1 MSRNIQS
8 IALTALLMLV
18 TGCASQQSAPPSKP
32 AVEQLSYDSPDAA
45 VTALVTGVT
54 AHDLP
59 QLEKILGPDGSDVL
73 DSGDEVAD
81 RLAGKKFVDA
91 YNQKHSM
98 TTNADGSQTLVIGD
112 DEWPLPIPLV
122 FDLHIDARVLAF
134 TLGATLWEVTVDRR
148 LFKGADDVDTLKRVY
163 AADTPD
169 ATHLVAGYP
178 PELWRVLKRSLG
190 RGGSCSRMILSMC
203 S

>member
-59 QLEKILGPDGSDVL
+59 QLEKILGRIRAVSGVRDVIRKYN
-73 DSGDEVAD
+73 VP
-81 RLAGKKFVDA
+81 RAG
-91 YNQKHSM
+91 
-98 TTNADGSQTLVIGD
+98 
-112 DEWPLPIPLV
+112 E
-122 FDLHIDARVLAF
+122 R
-134 TLGATLWEVTVDRR
+134 E
-148 LFKGADDVDTLKRVY
+148 
-163 AADTPD
+163 
-169 ATHLVAGYP
+169 
-178 PELWRVLKRSLG
+178 
-190 RGGSCSRMILSMC
+190 
-203 S
+203 